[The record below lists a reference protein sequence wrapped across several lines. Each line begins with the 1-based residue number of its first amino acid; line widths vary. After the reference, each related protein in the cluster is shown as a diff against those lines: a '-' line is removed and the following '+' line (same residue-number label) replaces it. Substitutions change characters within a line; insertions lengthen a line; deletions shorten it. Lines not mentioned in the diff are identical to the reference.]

1 MLYKLCSGPRYSDFN
16 YHFSVNNICYNVSF
30 LWLFANSLEKTPV
43 LGKIEGSRRRGQ
55 QRMSWL
61 DSILDS
67 MYMSLNKLRDM
78 VKDRKV

>member
-43 LGKIEGSRRRGQ
+43 LGKIEDSRRRGLKKM
-55 QRMSWL
+55 RWL
-61 DSILDS
+61 NSITDS
-67 MYMSLNKLRDM
+67 M
-78 VKDRKV
+78 DRNLSKFYELVEDRGA